1 MLGSELANLG
11 RDLTIVIPSPEK
23 FLYFPV
29 PPTNFPFLIQSYDG
43 KSHSI

>member
-11 RDLTIVIPSPEK
+11 RGLTIVIPSPEK

-29 PPTNFPFLIQSYDG
+29 PPTNFPFLIPSGAG
-43 KSHSI
+43 KTESI